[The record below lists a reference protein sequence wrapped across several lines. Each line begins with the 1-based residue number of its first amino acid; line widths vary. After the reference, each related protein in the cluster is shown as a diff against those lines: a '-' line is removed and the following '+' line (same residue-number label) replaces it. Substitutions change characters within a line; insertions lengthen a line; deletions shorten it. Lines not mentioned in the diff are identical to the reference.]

1 MCNAT
6 GGNLQ
11 GTFLKIYE
19 KLGYLELRI
28 CNMGRKSSEF
38 TRLLVAQLWENYTA
52 DRISGSMYYAL
63 ENYMSGIVAGKFAA
77 ARSRWTEEVLIPAIK
92 EIKDMSLKMVASSD
106 QVKNEESFEAYA
118 MLVEVTA
125 EQFKAIEF
133 ENFKDP
139 EVAVVA

>member
-1 MCNAT
+1 
-6 GGNLQ
+6 
-11 GTFLKIYE
+11 
-19 KLGYLELRI
+19 
-28 CNMGRKSSEF
+28 MGRKSSEF
-38 TRLLVAQLWENYTA
+38 ARLLVAQLWENYTV
-52 DRISGSMYYAL
+52 DSISGSMYYAL

-139 EVAVVA
+139 EVIVAA